1 MKKNENCYFKMTWL
15 SRKKTQ
21 TIRRDKTLAN
31 LLDTKSNNSNN
42 KLENENLKTIL
53 FTITNPV
60 KYLRITKDI

>member
-1 MKKNENCYFKMTWL
+1 MKTVILKWHDCLGRTT
-15 SRKKTQ
+15 KKHRQ

-60 KYLRITKDI
+60 K